1 MVDHSQYNEGQLLAH
16 VGHAYRM
23 LAETSMQRMG
33 LRRTQVML
41 LMQVYKQEGI
51 TQIELAE
58 RLSLNGATVSEMLQ
72 RLEDMALIVR
82 HRDAED
88 RRLVR
93 VYLTDDGREKQIRI
107 QHQLQT
113 LEQTVF
119 EGIDPEQRLVLRRLL
134 HHVLRNMAAAHED
147 VCCWRE

>member
-23 LAETSMQRMG
+23 VAEASMQSIG

-41 LMQVYKQEGI
+41 LMQVYKQEGV

-72 RLEDMALIVR
+72 RLEDMQLIVR
-82 HRDAED
+82 QRDAED

-93 VYLTDDGREKQIRI
+93 VYLTDDGREKQMRI
-107 QHQLQT
+107 QHQLQI
-113 LEQTVF
+113 LEQTIF
-119 EGIDPEQRLVLRRLL
+119 EGVDPEQRLVLRQLL
-134 HHVLRNMAAAHED
+134 QHVLRNMAAAHENAQ
-147 VCCWRE
+147 CCRE